1 MTTATKAVHNRI
13 AIVFDFDDTLAPNSY
28 RSLVERCGLS
38 YDTFKDER
46 VQPLLDAG
54 WDEILAKFYCLIEE
68 SRQHNNQPI
77 TQSLLADIGGEIQF
91 FDGVPEMFDR
101 LRKVVRDLAP
111 GVDLEF
117 YLLSSGILEIAR
129 GTPIASKFKDM
140 WGCEFH
146 FDDDGAIRFIKKI
159 VTHPEKVRYLLQ
171 LSRGVGATGE
181 QGQPAHVY
189 RPVPESELYLPLEQI
204 IYVGDG
210 SSDMPVFRL
219 LNDRKGTAIGVF
231 KGQSADEW
239 NGFKSMHSRRRVDNL
254 APVDYREEGEL
265 MQSLTL
271 AVESICKR
279 IALHQLSEGE

>member
-1 MTTATKAVHNRI
+1 MTTATKATHNRI

-28 RSLVERCGLS
+28 RSLVERRGLS
-38 YDTFKDER
+38 YSAFMEER
-46 VQPLLDAG
+46 VQPLLNAD

-68 SRQHNNQPI
+68 SQRHTNQPI
-77 TQSLLADIGGEIQF
+77 TRSMLADIGREIQF

-101 LRKVVRDLAP
+101 LRNVARDVASN
-111 GVDLEF
+111 VDVEF

-129 GTPIASKFKDM
+129 GTPIATEFKNM

-146 FDDDGAIRFIKKI
+146 FDDTDAIQFIKQV

-171 LSRGVGATGE
+171 LSKGVGSDGE
-181 QGQPAHVY
+181 KGHPSDVY
-189 RPVPESELYLPLEQI
+189 RLVPERELYLPLDQI

-219 LNDRKGTAIGVF
+219 LNERYGIALGVF
-231 KGQSADEW
+231 KGKSAQEW
-239 NGFKSMHSRRRVDNL
+239 NGLQSMHPGRRVDNL
-254 APVDYREEGEL
+254 APVDYSEDSEL

-279 IALHQLSEGE
+279 IVLHQFSRGE